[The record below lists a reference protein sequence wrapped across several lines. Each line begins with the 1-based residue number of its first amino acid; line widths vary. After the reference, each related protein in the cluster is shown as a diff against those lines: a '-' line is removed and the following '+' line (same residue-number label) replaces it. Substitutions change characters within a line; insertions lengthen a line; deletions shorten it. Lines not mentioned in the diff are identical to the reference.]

1 MKSKQLIICILSLL
15 FTCNFLSAQKSKSRI
30 EILDNAAFDAK
41 LQHIKGSLI
50 DLRSAA
56 EVESGLLPNAKVIE
70 WEGESFKKVASQL
83 PHNQPVFLYCAG
95 GFRSKEAAQWMQNDG
110 FTTII
115 ILKDGFDLWLSEGYT
130 VVDLNGKVIQQ
141 KKSVREK
148 SPSSTYE

>member
-1 MKSKQLIICILSLL
+1 MKLNRLIACILTILL
-15 FTCNFLSAQKSKSRI
+15 SSSFLVAQKSNSRI
-30 EILDNAAFDAK
+30 EVLDNAAFDAK
-41 LQHIKGSLI
+41 LLHIKGSLI
-50 DLRSAA
+50 DLRSSD
-56 EVESGLLPNAKVIE
+56 EVKSGLLPNAKVID
-70 WEGESFKKVASQL
+70 WEGESFKKSVSQL

-95 GFRSKEAAQWMQNDG
+95 GFRSKEAAKWMQNDG

-148 SPSSTYE
+148 SPASTYE